1 MIDRKEA
8 RMTVQELPRTD
19 LNATHA
25 YTLPVVREVPIRA
38 GAPTP
43 SPAPH
48 SFEQPSISLA
58 GARAW

>member
-1 MIDRKEA
+1 
-8 RMTVQELPRTD
+8 MTVQELPRTD
-19 LNATHA
+19 LNTTHA

-43 SPAPH
+43 SPAPR

>member
-1 MIDRKEA
+1 
-8 RMTVQELPRTD
+8 MTVQELPRTD
-19 LNATHA
+19 LNAAHA

-38 GAPTP
+38 GAPAP

-48 SFEQPSISLA
+48 GLEPAAVSLT

>member
-1 MIDRKEA
+1 
-8 RMTVQELPRTD
+8 MTVQELPRTD
-19 LNATHA
+19 LDTTHA

-43 SPAPH
+43 PPAPL
-48 SFEQPSISLA
+48 SFEQRPITLA

>member
-1 MIDRKEA
+1 
-8 RMTVQELPRTD
+8 MTVQELPRTA
-19 LNATHA
+19 LHAAHA
-25 YTLPVVREVPIRA
+25 YTLPVVREVPIGA

-48 SFEQPSISLA
+48 CFEPASVSLT